1 MNTLLLLAVPLLFF
15 GTLACSVWYV
25 DSRLRTLFRR
35 PARWPVRLAVVVTV
49 VGMVMAIAATA
60 TSKHVWAGA
69 IYLGAGYLLTFH
81 LFLLLALLLQHL
93 AQRFAPMPQ
102 AGSAV
107 AALLF
112 ATVVTV
118 IGANSAGKFEL
129 AATDIQLTGLKQDLS
144 VMHISDVH
152 LGHHRGADYLQR
164 IVDETNRRQ
173 PDLVLITGDLVD
185 ADVAVRADVLAPLA
199 GFSAP
204 VYYVGGNHE
213 NEIDTAGVL
222 ALLKRFGVHALHN
235 ELRQVQGV
243 QLIGL
248 DYMKA
253 DDHTFDMH
261 PAKDQRTIAATLA
274 ALPHNRAL
282 PTILL
287 HHSPVGLQYAEA
299 AGVNLMLAGHTHGG
313 QLFPAT
319 LFAALIFPYNHGLYQ
334 HGKMQVFVS
343 QGVGTFLQ
351 RIRLGSANQLDLLRL
366 HPAS

>member
-1 MNTLLLLAVPLLFF
+1 
-15 GTLACSVWYV
+15 
-25 DSRLRTLFRR
+25 
-35 PARWPVRLAVVVTV
+35 
-49 VGMVMAIAATA
+49 
-60 TSKHVWAGA
+60 
-69 IYLGAGYLLTFH
+69 
-81 LFLLLALLLQHL
+81 
-93 AQRFAPMPQ
+93 
-102 AGSAV
+102 
-107 AALLF
+107 
-112 ATVVTV
+112 V
-118 IGANSAGKFEL
+118 I
-129 AATDIQLTGLKQDLS
+129 ATDIQSTGLKQDLA

-152 LGHHRGADYLQR
+152 LGHHRGAGYLQR

-185 ADVAVRADVLAPLA
+185 ADVAVRVDALAPLA

-235 ELRQVQGV
+235 ELTLVHGV

-274 ALPHNRAL
+274 ALPHDRAL
-282 PTILL
+282 PTLLL
-287 HHSPVGLQYAEA
+287 HHSPVGLHYAEA
-299 AGVNLMLAGHTHGG
+299 AGVNLMLAGHHGG
-313 QLFPAT
+313 QLFRYAGRT
-319 LFAALIFPYNHGLYQ
+319 LDLPYNHGLYK
-334 HGKMQVFVS
+334 HGNMQVFVS
-343 QGVGTFLQ
+343 QRVGTFLQ

-366 HPAS
+366 HPAA